1 MVQGQ
6 QLTFEFEK
14 RMNRQNI
21 HINQYQIR
29 HNHFWQVTNKAI
41 IVHMKAVLVQYKSNC
56 SK

>member
-41 IVHMKAVLVQYKSNC
+41 IVHMKAVLVQYKSNY